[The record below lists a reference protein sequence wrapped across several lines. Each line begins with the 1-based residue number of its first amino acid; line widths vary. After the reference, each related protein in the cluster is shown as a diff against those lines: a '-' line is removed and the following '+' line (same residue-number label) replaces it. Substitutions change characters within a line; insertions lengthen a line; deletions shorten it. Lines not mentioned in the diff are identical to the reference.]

1 MSEAEFRDALE
12 ATYASMTQESSEE
25 TTTAEPATE
34 PVAETQISESDQAQ
48 PQVAQTEPQ
57 AQPLLAPAD
66 WSESAKAAF
75 AKAPAD
81 VQQVLL
87 ERSKEMQADYTRKTQ
102 ETARLRKHY
111 EAVDQ
116 VLAPHSEY
124 LARQGKSPAE
134 AVDALM
140 RAQVAL
146 DSDPASVIL
155 HLAQE
160 KGLNLAQLAQLQQ
173 QSTGQGSHPAIQQLS
188 NEVLQLKQQLQAQ
201 QQEEV
206 SAQALESIV
215 EFQNEKDANG
225 NLLHPHFEDVRP
237 YLSAIIADLRDTDPD
252 ASDRDILEQAYAEA
266 IKPLKALEAKLME
279 QRKQKVEAARKAGVS
294 VTSSP
299 GGAVTSAKPANFRD
313 ALEQS
318 YEQLSRR

>member
-1 MSEAEFRDALE
+1 MSESDFRGALE
-12 ATYASMTQESSEE
+12 ATYNEMSGESKEE
-25 TTTAEPATE
+25 PEAVE
-34 PVAETQISESDQAQ
+34 PVAPAVEQISESDQAQ
-48 PQVAQTEPQ
+48 PAVAQTQVIPEPLQ
-57 AQPLLAPAD
+57 APMD

-75 AKAPAD
+75 AKAPAEI
-81 VQQVLL
+81 QAAML

-116 VLAPHSEY
+116 VLAPHAEY
-124 LARQGKSPAE
+124 LAKQGTSPAQAIE
-134 AVDALM
+134 SLM
-140 RAQVAL
+140 RAQIAL

-160 KGLNLAQLAQLQQ
+160 KGLNLAQLAQIQS
-173 QSTGQGSHPAIQQLS
+173 QSTGQVSHPAIQQLS
-188 NEVLQLKQQLQAQ
+188 AQVSQLQQQLSARE
-201 QQEEV
+201 QEEV
-206 SAQALESIV
+206 SAQALNSIV

-225 NLLHPHFEDVRP
+225 NLLHPHFEEVKP
-237 YLSAIIADLRDTDPD
+237 YLAAAIAEQRDLDPE
-252 ASDRDILEQAYAEA
+252 ASDREILEQAYIEA
-266 IKPLKALEAKLME
+266 TKPLKALEAKLME

-299 GGAVTSAKPANFRD
+299 GGAVTSAKPANFRE

-318 YEQLSRR
+318 YDQLSRR